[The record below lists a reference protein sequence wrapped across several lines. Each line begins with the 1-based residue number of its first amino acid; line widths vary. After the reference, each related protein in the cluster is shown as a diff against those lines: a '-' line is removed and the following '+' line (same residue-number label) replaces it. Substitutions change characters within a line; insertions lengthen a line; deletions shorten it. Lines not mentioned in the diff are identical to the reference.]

1 MITYYYICAE
11 NCISQSVLQ
20 LNEQKSYFHMK
31 FLNKYFRFRKHREKI
46 VNSNDIK
53 IQGDVDFHP
62 KFPSSPAITTQEVY
76 GDCQDNK
83 NSFKGIEYP
92 TGAFLPMSLAYNCL
106 SNSDYPSTSSRIM
119 PPLEPLPNQIVSTTS
134 GFGPEM
140 ATFEHQNFYP
150 TDVKNNIKFDLL

>member
-53 IQGDVDFHP
+53 IQGDVDFHT
-62 KFPSSPAITTQEVY
+62 KFPSPTSTTQEVY
-76 GDCQDNK
+76 GDSQNNK
-83 NSFKGIEYP
+83 NPSEHP
-92 TGAFLPMSLAYNCL
+92 TEAFLPMNLALLSSLKFTSETDPEREVTESRTLRAALWVPCKL
-106 SNSDYPSTSSRIM
+106 RTCKVMFSN
-119 PPLEPLPNQIVSTTS
+119 
-134 GFGPEM
+134 
-140 ATFEHQNFYP
+140 
-150 TDVKNNIKFDLL
+150 